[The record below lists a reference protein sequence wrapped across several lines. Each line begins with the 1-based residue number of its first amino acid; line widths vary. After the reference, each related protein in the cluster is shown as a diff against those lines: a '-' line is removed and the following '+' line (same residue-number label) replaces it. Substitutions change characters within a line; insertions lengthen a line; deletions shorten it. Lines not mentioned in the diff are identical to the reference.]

1 MSESIVSLNL
11 NLRDWAR
18 GRNLVILLAVFLG
31 GAVTSMC
38 FQVYTYNQE
47 GAEGKAVVDTGPL
60 SPPDWYSTCINC
72 LFI

>member
-1 MSESIVSLNL
+1 M
-11 NLRDWAR
+11 
-18 GRNLVILLAVFLG
+18 ILLAVFLR

-38 FQVYTYNQE
+38 SQVYTYNQQ

-60 SPPDWYSTCINC
+60 SPPDWYSTWINR